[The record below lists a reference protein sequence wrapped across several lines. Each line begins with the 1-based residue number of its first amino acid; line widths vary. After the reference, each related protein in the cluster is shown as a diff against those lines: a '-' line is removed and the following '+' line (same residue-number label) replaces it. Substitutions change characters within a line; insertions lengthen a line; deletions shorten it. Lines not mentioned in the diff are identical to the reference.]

1 MSNVSQR
8 LQFDIE
14 RSLASTSFNGTFL
27 PIGVALIGNPV
38 LIIFDN
44 QTDVS
49 VPLSADGVNI
59 WKTFTAGEAIILD
72 LRANNGIAANYSIDR
87 GIVFYTNA
95 SVGTSGSFRISVT
108 YAR

>member
-14 RSLASTSFNGTFL
+14 RSLAATSFNSTFL

-44 QTDVS
+44 QSDVA
-49 VPLSADGVNI
+49 VPISADGVNI
-59 WKTFTAGEAIILD
+59 WKTFSAGEALVLD
-72 LRANNGIAANYSIDR
+72 LRANSGIAANYTIDR
-87 GIVFYTNA
+87 NIIFYTNA
-95 SVGTSGSFRISVT
+95 AVGTTGSFKISVT